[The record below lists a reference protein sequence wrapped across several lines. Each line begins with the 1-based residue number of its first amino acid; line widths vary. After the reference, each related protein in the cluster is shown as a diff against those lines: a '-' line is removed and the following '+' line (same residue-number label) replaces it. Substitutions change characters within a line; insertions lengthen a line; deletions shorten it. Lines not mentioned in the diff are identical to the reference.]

1 MMHPKLLPSWQELE
15 AITKDFENNI
25 NSESIQ
31 GQGYKPSPDAWSML
45 QVLQH
50 IVISERMSVEDYLL
64 SVGLSKSKKTGGKL
78 HVLRSLFL
86 RLMLKSPMKFK
97 TPEVK
102 GIEPDGNVEKEIL
115 FQEWDK
121 VRLELYSFLQQFPE
135 NKLNELIFRHPVV
148 GWLTI
153 TGTLHFFSD
162 HIGHHQQQLSRIR
175 KSNFFPPSS

>member
-15 AITKDFENNI
+15 AIKKDFENII

-31 GQGYKPSPDAWSML
+31 GQEYKPSPDAWNML

-50 IVISERMSVEDYLL
+50 IVISERMIVNYLL
-64 SVGLSKSKKTGGKL
+64 NKGLAKSKKPGGKM
-78 HVLRSLFL
+78 HILRSWFL
-86 RLMLKSPMKFK
+86 RLMLKSPLKFK

-102 GIEPDGNVEKEIL
+102 GIEPDGNVKKEVL
-115 FQEWDK
+115 FQEWEK
-121 VRLELYSFLQQFPE
+121 VRMELYSFLQQFPE

-153 TGTLHFFSD
+153 ISTLHFITD

-175 KSNFFPPSS
+175 KSNFFPASS